1 MADIVVLS
9 TAIQD
14 GLQTIH
20 MPAVAF
26 KLTKEQIDSAG
37 NQLLNS
43 LKAATN
49 YLDPHSRPGLKTDF
63 EYADQ
68 RLLKVEFDQESLIAV
83 FKAPLLRK
91 KRTPTKRKE
100 ARPGE

>member
-26 KLTKEQIDSAG
+26 KLTKEQIDSFAAKAMSDWSEAQAKLLRLGLTTNRHTDSAG

-68 RLLKVEFDQESLIAV
+68 RLLKVEFD
-83 FKAPLLRK
+83 
-91 KRTPTKRKE
+91 
-100 ARPGE
+100 